1 MTAILRHGDA
11 LVIATTKTMSD
22 EIGDRSRE
30 NIERLLPGIKSVVI
44 APVVDIAI
52 LPRQEQRVEQP
63 S

>member
-1 MTAILRHGDA
+1 MTAILRPGDT

-22 EIGDRSRE
+22 KIGDRYRE
-30 NIERLLPGIKSVVI
+30 NIEHLLPGIRIVVI

-52 LPRQEQRVEQP
+52 LPRQEQP